1 MGDNLPERP
10 DGYDDVL
17 GSIVTLLETTRRAT
31 ARAVNAAMTATYWE
45 LGRRLVEYEQGG
57 ESRAAYGAAVLEG
70 LAEDLSTRFGRGF
83 SVRNLRSMRQF
94 YVFWPDGGG
103 AIGTIDLSGG
113 YEIRQTL
120 SAESGKPRLFALP
133 WSHYVALMAVKDP
146 NARSFYER
154 ESLAGGWSIRQLKR
168 QIGSQFF
175 ERAALS
181 KDKAKMLK
189 KGEVAKPGDLVT
201 PEEELKDPLVLE
213 FLDLKDEYSE
223 SDLEEALIHHLE
235 EFLLELGGDFTFVGR
250 QKRLR
255 VGERWFRVDLVLYH
269 RRLRCLVIIDLKLDD
284 FSHADVGQMNVY
296 LNYAAKHW
304 THDDENPPVGLI
316 LCATK
321 DQALAEYAL
330 AGLEQKML
338 TAEYRTKLP
347 TAEVLAEE
355 LRRERERFEAE
366 HERRALPDGEGS

>member
-1 MGDNLPERP
+1 MGRKLPEKP
-10 DGYDDVL
+10 DGYHDVL
-17 GSIVTLLETTRRAT
+17 GGIVELLESARRAA

-45 LGRRLVEYEQGG
+45 LGRRIVEHEQ
-57 ESRAAYGAAVLEG
+57 EGAARAKRYDRLLRS
-70 LAEDLSTRFGRGF
+70 LADDLNRRFGRGF
-83 SVRNLRSMRQF
+83 SVTNLQQMRRF
-94 YVFWPDGGG
+94 YLSWPD
-103 AIGTIDLSGG
+103 AVSIHPD
-113 YEIRQTL
+113 EV
-120 SAESGKPRLFALP
+120 SGKQQTPSVVVGGPAFPLP
-133 WSHYVALMAVKDP
+133 WSHYVALLAVKDLD
-146 NARSFYER
+146 ARSFYER
-154 ESLAGGWSIRQLKR
+154 EALAGGWSIRQLKR

-189 KGEVAKPGDLVT
+189 KGEVRKPGEQLT
-201 PEEELKDPLVLE
+201 AEEEIKDPLVLE

-255 VGERWFRVDLVLYH
+255 VGDSWYRVDLVLYH
-269 RRLRCLVIIDLKLDD
+269 RRLRCLVIIDLKLDE

-330 AGLEQKML
+330 AGIEQKML
-338 TAEYRTKLP
+338 TAEYRTALP
-347 TAEVLAEE
+347 TPDALAEE
-355 LRRERERFEAE
+355 LRRERERIEAA
-366 HERRALPDGEGS
+366 HQRKRLPSVGEDDA